1 MIVIDQHAETK
12 LINALDALRDQ
23 PGSTRCLHFPLAGT
37 AHGKTSADIR
47 QKVIESAQLLIPS
60 QEPQIYL
67 CEDGD
72 IFILA
77 PALSSKDAHKLA
89 LEIAG
94 FLGVPADADI
104 YALYE
109 MSQQVNKVADLI
121 EAKFARRK
129 KAMEIELRNREM
141 AMQERKRHA
150 ILHGIKPQDQ
160 LQDMAARRKEREQP
174 ELMIIEDDGFSCRLV
189 ENVLQKKYQL
199 TALHT
204 AERALETYIRLAPDV
219 LFLDINLPDVTG
231 HELLEQIMKI
241 DPSAYVIMLSGN
253 SDRDNISMAMGKGAK
268 GFIAKPFTR
277 EKIHQYIERCPTIK
291 KATS

>member
-1 MIVIDQHAETK
+1 MIVIDEHAETK
-12 LINALDALRDQ
+12 LITALDALRDQ

-37 AHGKTSADIR
+37 THSKTGADIR

-77 PALSSKDAHKLA
+77 PALASKDAHKLA

-94 FLGVPADADI
+94 FLNVPADEGM
-104 YALYE
+104 YAFYE
-109 MSQQVNKVADLI
+109 MSHQVNKVVDVL
-121 EAKFARRK
+121 EAKFARRR
-129 KAMEIELRNREM
+129 KAMEIEMRNRE
-141 AMQERKRHA
+141 AVMQERKRHA
-150 ILHGIKPQDQ
+150 ILHGTKLTSQP
-160 LQDMAARRKEREQP
+160 DMDARRTSREEP
-174 ELMIIEDDGFSCRLV
+174 EIMIIEDDGFSCRLV
-189 ENVLQKKYQL
+189 ENVLQKRYRL

-204 AERALETYIRLAPDV
+204 AERALETYINLAPDV

-241 DPSAYVIMLSGN
+241 DPAAYVVMLSGN

-277 EKIHQYIERCPTIK
+277 EKIHQYIERCPTVK